1 VVLRL
6 RTRAAP
12 SQTLRKNATML
23 QILVIEDE
31 ADIAETMVMLLET
44 EGYSASYVANG
55 EAALSRLARSDLPN
69 VILLDLTMPVMN
81 GSDFRRRQLADPRI
95 APIPVIVL
103 TATPTVGDRDELK
116 AHAILTKPVGVTE
129 LLDTIKRAALLR
141 A

>member
-1 VVLRL
+1 
-6 RTRAAP
+6 
-12 SQTLRKNATML
+12 ML

-103 TATPTVGDRDELK
+103 TATPTVGDRDELR
-116 AHAILTKPVGVTE
+116 AQAILTKPVGVTE
-129 LLDTIKRAALLR
+129 LLNTIERVAPLR
-141 A
+141 T